1 MGKTDAMRPILEFR
15 SRINPNSKL
24 PPSIL
29 RLDSM
34 TPFSLRRLALLML
47 RVGNLTFGGGDPTMA
62 ALYRELVVT
71 RGWLHADRYGLIYS
85 LGRATPGTNLL
96 AFCAGVG
103 WQLARLRGALVAV
116 LTASLPCSA
125 AVVWFTYVYT
135 LWRSNPL
142 AMSAIGGTLAAAAGM
157 MGAAAFQ
164 LVRPRW
170 KPGGRF
176 RSAVIFTA
184 GFLLS
189 FGLNMPPIEVLAI
202 GALAGL
208 IWRAPA

>member
-1 MGKTDAMRPILEFR
+1 
-15 SRINPNSKL
+15 
-24 PPSIL
+24 
-29 RLDSM
+29 M
-34 TPFSLRRLALLML
+34 TPFSLRRFALLIL

-71 RGWLHADRYGLIYS
+71 RGWLTADRYGLIFS
-85 LGRATPGTNLL
+85 LARATPGTNLL

-103 WQLARLRGALVAV
+103 WQLARFKGALVAV
-116 LTASLPCSA
+116 LSASLPCAA
-125 AVVWFTYVYT
+125 AVVWFTYAYI

-170 KPGGRF
+170 KSGSRF
-176 RSAVIFTA
+176 RAAVIVAT

-189 FGLNMPPIEVLAI
+189 FGLNMPPVQVLAI

-208 IWRAPA
+208 IWRAPAQV